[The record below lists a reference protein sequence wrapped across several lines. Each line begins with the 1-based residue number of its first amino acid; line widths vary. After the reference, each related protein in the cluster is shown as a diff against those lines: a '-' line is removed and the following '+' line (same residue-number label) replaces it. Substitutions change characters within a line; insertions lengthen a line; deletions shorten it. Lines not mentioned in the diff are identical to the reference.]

1 MMQSV
6 KPEVSKP
13 KIVKPP
19 ILPIFGRSFSL
30 LCALIL
36 CAGAA
41 CCWWAKGISWVY
53 DKYSG
58 SITLLSCPSQ
68 IYSFRST
75 VPDGA
80 YCQVSVTKYMDFLN
94 TFTDNNLF
102 GTSKFTCTR
111 PIDTSEPIICNLD
124 QRCDKSICYYT
135 ESPDKP
141 CQEFAREPPIPV
153 GLPGPM
159 CTSLIGFNTLTGAPV
174 WINVPCKTLLI
185 GSYCDSDFKVTSSN
199 SIAIRGLIIGA
210 VLVTLIWFI
219 AEWILRS
226 VDIDLRMEKAMGMAR
241 MAIELPGKK
250 QILRQSLEQRW
261 KLAVSLN
268 TTAIDSCDD
277 GMSSYNWTPRSS
289 SFTGGG
295 VSMHGFG
302 VSSDPGK
309 RFISPQWR
317 RRLDQWKKLRIEK
330 SGTFQ
335 TKIFLRTLLLN
346 LFFIALLVGTYYVI
360 ILISPQNISI
370 EETWYESVI
379 GKMKIWDM
387 SNWIDYLIFADIFL
401 DTGIFL
407 IACIAVKWPKA
418 PVFSKHLQD
427 QIAQA
432 VFEKEILV
440 DDEKIVEEQ
449 IIVVPPIRAISPGAI
464 SRSSPDHAAKKLT
477 IEIPESVSSDNDFD
491 YSSDES
497 ALTDADGTESQLSFI
512 LNQTVSIDTCLMIA
526 CHCSTMTVER
536 CETFSNTLR
545 SALAVFPPSHIFV
558 CDNGP
563 TIQPQDATQFVAKQV
578 HPDINYLYI
587 PEGNKTF
594 AFYWCNKYWIP
605 FLARSGVV
613 PNFTY
618 ALIIDDDVPLPA
630 DLHIPHEHLRQDTRI
645 KAVHFPI
652 TATTPDGNPPL
663 LVNCQDVEYKLAA
676 VHKLFQ
682 ATMYRSLSCHGA
694 IALWER
700 KSMGEVFH
708 GHDTVFNGEDLYMGI
723 TLLRKRDDSK
733 IISSAQTIVTT
744 YAPDNFPVL
753 FRQRVKSWE
762 LTSHKKTFTY
772 LVEVINPL
780 SFFHLPSLCLKPYFM
795 QELLTILLDWL
806 RIFLI
811 CGLLIRDTL
820 GLLLMT
826 AFFTI
831 LLYIQLILFQFVILR
846 ERRDLRSSFFTIFMF
861 PFYKFMSLVFR
872 ICALCQNILVYSKE
886 RKNLPIKV
894 REDEIRD
901 IPPLP
906 PHHLVDWFSVWDGP
920 VCGDEGGAGKPITR
934 TVSRT
939 SNSGSSAP
947 LPNRFRI

>member
-1 MMQSV
+1 MSELQIV
-6 KPEVSKP
+6 KPEATKHR
-13 KIVKPP
+13 IVKPP
-19 ILPIFGRSFSL
+19 ILPIFGRTFSL
-30 LCALIL
+30 LCALIV
-36 CAGAA
+36 CAAAA

-53 DKYSG
+53 DAYS
-58 SITLLSCPSQ
+58 SNITVLSCPRQ

-75 VPDGA
+75 VPDGD
-80 YCQVSVTKYMDFLN
+80 YCQVSVTKYMDFLSTFSDN
-94 TFTDNNLF
+94 TLF
-102 GTSKFTCTR
+102 GTNKFSCAR

-124 QRCDKSICYYT
+124 RRCDASVCHYQSDAT
-135 ESPDKP
+135 KP

-153 GLPGPM
+153 GLTGPI
-159 CTSLIGFNTLTGAPV
+159 CDSLVGFNPVSQAPV
-174 WINVPCKTLLI
+174 WISVPCKTLLI

-199 SIAIRGLIIGA
+199 AIAIRGLLVGA

-219 AEWILRS
+219 AEWVLRS
-226 VDIDLRMEKAMGMAR
+226 VDIDLRLEKATGMAR

-261 KLAVSLN
+261 KQAASASLN
-268 TTAIDSCDD
+268 TTANDTYDD
-277 GMSSYNWTPRSS
+277 GASSYGWTPRSS
-289 SFTGGG
+289 FTGGDR
-295 VSMHGFG
+295 VSMAASSVPNDPSRRFG
-302 VSSDPGK
+302 SA
-309 RFISPQWR
+309 QWR
-317 RRLDQWKKLRIEK
+317 RRLEQWKKLRKEK

-346 LFFIALLVGTYYVI
+346 LFFVALLVGTYYVI

-370 EETWYESVI
+370 EETWYESVV
-379 GKMKIWDM
+379 GKMMIWHLG
-387 SNWIDYLIFADIFL
+387 NWIDYLIFADIFL

-432 VFEKEILV
+432 VLDKA
-440 DDEKIVEEQ
+440 DEVEH
-449 IIVVPPIRAISPGAI
+449 VVPVEKQLPGDEPPVGI
-464 SRSSPDHAAKKLT
+464 KQLT
-477 IEIPESVSSDNDFD
+477 LDIPNDDTDFD
-491 YSSDES
+491 ISLS
-497 ALTDADGTESQLSFI
+497 ADGTESQLSFI

-536 CETFSNTLR
+536 CETFSNTLK

-605 FLARSGVV
+605 FLAKCGVV

-618 ALIIDDDVPLPA
+618 ALIIDDDVPLPS

-733 IISSAQTIVTT
+733 IISSAQTIVPT

-772 LVEVINPL
+772 LVEVINPV

-811 CGLLIRDTL
+811 CGLLLRDTL

-831 LLYIQLILFQFVILR
+831 MLYLQLLLFQFVILR
-846 ERRDLRSSFFTIFMF
+846 ERRDLRSSFYTILMF
-861 PFYKFMSLVFR
+861 PFYKFMSLIFR

-906 PHHLVDWFSVWDGP
+906 PHHLVDWFSVWEAPEEIVGP
-920 VCGDEGGAGKPITR
+920 MKSLSR
-934 TVSRT
+934 TFSRT
-939 SNSGSSAP
+939 SNPGAP
-947 LPNRFRI
+947 VPNRFRI

>member
-1 MMQSV
+1 
-6 KPEVSKP
+6 
-13 KIVKPP
+13 
-19 ILPIFGRSFSL
+19 
-30 LCALIL
+30 
-36 CAGAA
+36 
-41 CCWWAKGISWVY
+41 VY
-53 DKYSG
+53 DTYTK
-58 SITLLSCPSQ
+58 SITVLECPSQ
-68 IYSFRST
+68 IYSFKST
-75 VPDGA
+75 VPDGK

-94 TFTDNNLF
+94 SFTDNNLF
-102 GTSKFTCTR
+102 GTSKFSCTR
-111 PIDTSEPIICNLD
+111 PIDASEPIVCNLD
-124 QRCDKSICYYT
+124 RRCDATMCHYASDH
-135 ESPDKP
+135 SKP
-141 CQEFAREPPIPV
+141 CQDFAREPPIPV
-153 GLPGPM
+153 GLDGPI
-159 CTSLIGFNTLTGAPV
+159 CSSLVGFNPVSGLPV
-174 WINVPCKTLLI
+174 WLQVPCKNLLI
-185 GSYCDSDFKVTSSN
+185 GSYCDSAFKVTSSN

-226 VDIDLRMEKAMGMAR
+226 VDIDLRLEKAIGMAR

-261 KLAVSLN
+261 KQAASLN
-268 TTAIDSCDD
+268 TTATDMYDD
-277 GMSSYNWTPRSS
+277 NTSSYNWTPRSS
-289 SFTGGG
+289 FTAAGQSAITPG
-295 VSMHGFG
+295 
-302 VSSDPGK
+302 SSDPAR
-309 RFISPQWR
+309 RFNSIQWR
-317 RRLDQWKKLRIEK
+317 RRIDQWKKLRKEK

-346 LFFIALLVGTYYVI
+346 FFFVALLVGTYYVI
-360 ILISPQNISI
+360 ILISPQNISV

-379 GKMKIWDM
+379 GKMRIWDLT
-387 SNWIDYLIFADIFL
+387 NWIDYLIFADIFL
-401 DTGIFL
+401 DTGIFI

-432 VFEKEILV
+432 VLEKS
-440 DDEKIVEEQ
+440 DEDLIAES
-449 IIVVPPIRAISPGAI
+449 VVPPL
-464 SRSSPDHAAKKLT
+464 SPDPINTTSIERGPEKLT
-477 IEIPESVSSDNDFD
+477 LQLPSHEDSESEFD
-491 YSSDES
+491 YSSES
-497 ALTDADGTESQLSFI
+497 ALTEDGTESQLSFI

-536 CETFSNTLR
+536 CETFSNTLK

-605 FLARSGVV
+605 FLARCGVV

-700 KSMGEVFH
+700 KCMGEVFH

-733 IISSAQTIVTT
+733 IISSAQTIVPT

-772 LVEVINPL
+772 LVEVINPV

-811 CGLLIRDTL
+811 CGLLLRDTL

-826 AFFTI
+826 AFFTV
-831 LLYIQLILFQFVILR
+831 LLYMQLVLFQFVILR
-846 ERRDLRSSFFTIFMF
+846 ERKDLRSSFFTIFMF
-861 PFYKFMSLVFR
+861 PFYKFMSLIFR
-872 ICALCQNILVYSKE
+872 VCALCQNILVYSKE

-906 PHHLVDWFSVWDGP
+906 PHHLVDWFSVWEGP
-920 VCGDEGGAGKPITR
+920 GEELVTKSISR
-934 TVSRT
+934 TFSRT
-939 SNSGSSAP
+939 SNPAAAV
-947 LPNRFRI
+947 PNRFRM